1 MNQTSGISFS
11 DIGLRLGGPSGIQ
24 ELMDDLG
31 EALSLHP
38 DMRML
43 GGGQPAAIPQ
53 AQALWR
59 QRIAEMLAD
68 GSIDKALLNYDP

>member
-1 MNQTSGISFS
+1 MTTFS
-11 DIGLRLGGPSGIQ
+11 DIGSRLGGPSGIQ

-43 GGGQPAAIPQ
+43 GGGNRWQAA
-53 AQALWR
+53 AVA
-59 QRIAEMLAD
+59 
-68 GSIDKALLNYDP
+68 